1 MGNPLTKLFGQ
12 TALYGLS
19 SVLARLL
26 NFLLVP
32 LYTRIFAPDEY
43 AVVIEFYAYAVFLAV
58 LLTYGLETAY
68 FRFSSSKDEQK
79 VFGTAN
85 ISVLISSLLFFLV
98 ILLGLQPIADALLYP
113 NHPEYVL
120 LFAGILALDAISAI
134 PMARLRNQGKAL
146 LFASLRFSSIII
158 NIGLNLLWLVFLPKW
173 NLDLPTWLYSPGLG
187 VYYIF
192 LANLISS
199 LFLFLA
205 LLPQIL
211 SHLQLDKA
219 LLNKLLK
226 YSWPLL
232 LAGLAGAINETLD
245 RALLKYLLPKGEAMY
260 ELGVYGACYKLAIF
274 MTLFVQAFRLGAEPF
289 FFQQGKGENN
299 LKSIAKATH
308 FFTLAGCFIFLL
320 INFFL
325 DFFKGF
331 VDEEYH
337 GGLEVVP
344 ILLAANLFLGLYINL
359 SIWYKLSDKTKYA
372 AMFAF
377 IGASLTLVINLW
389 GIPKYGYMASA
400 WATFVAYLAM
410 FLCSFILGK
419 KKYPIPYQW
428 KKLLGYMLFSI
439 LLYFFIPKL
448 PLNSYVAGSIG
459 LLIFGGVAFILER
472 KQFKKPA

>member
-85 ISVLISSLLFFLV
+85 SSVLISSLLFFLV
-98 ILLGLQPIADALLYP
+98 ILIGLQPIADALLYP

-173 NLDLPTWLYSPGLG
+173 NLDLPNWLYSPGLG

-274 MTLFVQAFRLGAEPF
+274 MTLFVPV
-289 FFQQGKGENN
+289 
-299 LKSIAKATH
+299 SYTH
-308 FFTLAGCFIFLL
+308 
-320 INFFL
+320 
-325 DFFKGF
+325 
-331 VDEEYH
+331 
-337 GGLEVVP
+337 
-344 ILLAANLFLGLYINL
+344 
-359 SIWYKLSDKTKYA
+359 
-372 AMFAF
+372 
-377 IGASLTLVINLW
+377 LTL
-389 GIPKYGYMASA
+389 P
-400 WATFVAYLAM
+400 TT
-410 FLCSFILGK
+410 
-419 KKYPIPYQW
+419 
-428 KKLLGYMLFSI
+428 
-439 LLYFFIPKL
+439 
-448 PLNSYVAGSIG
+448 
-459 LLIFGGVAFILER
+459 
-472 KQFKKPA
+472 